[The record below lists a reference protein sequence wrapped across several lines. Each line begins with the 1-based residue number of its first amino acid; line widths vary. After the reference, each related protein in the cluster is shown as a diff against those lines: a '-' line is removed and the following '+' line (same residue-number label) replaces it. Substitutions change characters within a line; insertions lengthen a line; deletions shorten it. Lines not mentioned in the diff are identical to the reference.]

1 MHPELHNSEMFHFY
15 FVGLA
20 LYSHVFDEGA
30 NCGRTRFDHCNEKNN
45 LFLFNKGD
53 KWFSPHKAEPDCQ
66 INQHLNANMAFGSA
80 VFMAGLHHR
89 INSVGYKLTPMI
101 FLYLWE
107 PAKQK
112 FLEAVFIFLQ
122 NITLPSPPDLVNNL
136 SQNVFPIFICRFSYM
151 FHFAKLVTSKC
162 GLKFKVVECSTCTQR

>member
-1 MHPELHNSEMFHFY
+1 MHRELHNSEMFHFY

-20 LYSHVFDEGA
+20 LHSHVFDEGA
-30 NCGRTRFDHCNEKNN
+30 NCRRTRFDHCNEKKN

-53 KWFSPHKAEPDCQ
+53 KLFSPHKAEPDCQ

-122 NITLPSPPDLVNNL
+122 NITVFFPPRSSKSFISKRIPNFHLQILSHVPFRKAGRVNAL
-136 SQNVFPIFICRFSYM
+136 
-151 FHFAKLVTSKC
+151 
-162 GLKFKVVECSTCTQR
+162 